1 MALGASCDPPEFN
14 VKAFTAFLAL
24 PPKILLRSTKRE
36 KQSIPP
42 RTGTKIT
49 VSRRPEIVSCDE

>member
-1 MALGASCDPPEFN
+1 MALGASCDPLEFN

-36 KQSIPP
+36 KQSTPP

-49 VSRRPEIVSCDE
+49 ISRRLL